1 MKSAVL
7 FSLFIC
13 GASLSTELSAHKYAK
28 RVSQGNFSNSHQHP
42 HHSASSFFNQLKFER
57 DSQDARNA
65 QGSPVSSSSS
75 PVTIPGLSPKK
86 PVASKLS

>member
-28 RVSQGNFSNSHQHP
+28 RISQGNFRNPHQHP
-42 HHSASSFFNQLKFER
+42 HHSASLFFNQARYER
-57 DSQDARNA
+57 DLQDARNA
-65 QGSPVSSSSS
+65 QGSPVSPSSS
-75 PVTIPGLSPKK
+75 PVTVPGLSPRK
-86 PVASKLS
+86 PVAR